1 MAIIDIP
8 LGPSA
13 FLSQNGANLNFD
25 GDTAQICIITPS
37 VQGGFITHL
46 GITYSGNPNCSN
58 QQPCPSQPAPNQ
70 PDPNYQPNW
79 PFYFSLQFAD
89 ESVSPYIYLNKQG
102 ILDIQGV
109 QITKAWIHKNN
120 ISGNNSLGF
129 EPSKLNIEFEWK
141 KA

>member
-1 MAIIDIP
+1 MAIANIP

-25 GDTAQICIITPS
+25 GNTADICIITPS
-37 VQGGFITHL
+37 VQNGFITHL
-46 GITYSGNPNCSN
+46 GITYSGNPNCPN
-58 QQPCPSQPAPNQ
+58 QQQS
-70 PDPNYQPNW
+70 NW
-79 PFYFSLQFAD
+79 PFYFSLKFAD
-89 ESVSPYIYLNKQG
+89 KNELAVPVYLNKQG

-109 QITKAWIHKNN
+109 QITEVHIHKNN
-120 ISGNNSLGF
+120 VSENNSLGF

>member
-1 MAIIDIP
+1 MATVNLP

-13 FLSQNGANLNFD
+13 FLSQNGANLNFN

-46 GITYSGNPNCSN
+46 GITYSGNPNCPN
-58 QQPCPSQPAPNQ
+58 QQQYS
-70 PDPNYQPNW
+70 W
-79 PFYFSLQFAD
+79 PFYFSLKFAD
-89 ESVSPYIYLNKQG
+89 NSENTSIYLNKQG

-109 QITKAWIHKNN
+109 QITEAYIHKNN
-120 ISGNNSLGF
+120 ILGNNSLGF

>member
-1 MAIIDIP
+1 MAIANIP

-25 GDTAQICIITPS
+25 GNTADICVITPS
-37 VQGGFITHL
+37 VQNGFITHL
-46 GITYSGNPNCSN
+46 GITYSGNPNCPN
-58 QQPCPSQPAPNQ
+58 QQQSG
-70 PDPNYQPNW
+70 W
-79 PFYFSLQFAD
+79 PFYFSLKFAD
-89 ESVSPYIYLNKQG
+89 KNELAVPVYLNKQG

-109 QITKAWIHKNN
+109 QITEVHIHKNN
-120 ISGNNSLGF
+120 VSGNNSLGF

>member
-1 MAIIDIP
+1 MATIDIP

-13 FLSQNGANLNFD
+13 FLSQNGANLKFN
-25 GDTAQICIITPS
+25 GDTAPICIITPS

-46 GITYSGNPNCSN
+46 GITYSGNPNC
-58 QQPCPSQPAPNQ
+58 PNQ
-70 PDPNYQPNW
+70 NPNQEQPRPW
-79 PFYFSLQFAD
+79 PFYFSLKFAD
-89 ESVSPYIYLNKQG
+89 ESVCSQIYLNKQG

-109 QITKAWIHKNN
+109 QITEAQIHKNN
-120 ISGNNSLGF
+120 ISGF

>member
-1 MAIIDIP
+1 MATIDIP

-25 GDTAQICIITPS
+25 GDTAPICIITPS

-46 GITYSGNPNCSN
+46 GITYSGNPNCPNQNPN
-58 QQPCPSQPAPNQ
+58 QQP
-70 PDPNYQPNW
+70 W
-79 PFYFSLQFAD
+79 PFYFSLKFAD
-89 ESVSPYIYLNKQG
+89 ESVCSQIYLNKQG

-109 QITKAWIHKNN
+109 QITEAQIHKNN
-120 ISGNNSLGF
+120 ISGF